1 MHKFFTQKENIN
13 ETEGKILGDDVKHIY
28 KVLRLSEG
36 EKIVLNNCNGKEYL
50 CEISSIS
57 KTEVLVDIIEEL
69 DINNE
74 SNINIYLF
82 QGLPKSQ
89 KMDLIVQKGT
99 ELGVLEFIPV
109 ITERVDVK
117 LKGDFKKLD
126 RLNRIVLEAAKQS
139 KRSIIPKVLEPIE
152 FNEVLKEVEEMDLF
166 LVPYEN
172 AEDFGLKGVLKTL
185 KENNKIDNIK
195 NIGIMVGPEGGFE
208 ESEIEA
214 LKEMGAYIIWR
225 FRRKYLM
232 KVAFSTLG
240 CRVNQYESEAMAEK
254 FIREGYEV
262 VDFSEIADVYVINT
276 CTVTNMGDK
285 KSRQIISK
293 ARRLNNNAIIAVVG
307 CYSQIAPKEVSAIE
321 GVDVVL
327 GTRNK
332 GDVVYYVNK
341 ARDEQ
346 KIQVHVEGVLKNKK
360 FEDLNIEEYQ
370 DKTRAFLKIQDGCNR
385 FCTYCAIP
393 YARGSVC
400 SKEPRKVIDEIK
412 KLASHGF
419 KEVILS
425 GIHTA
430 SYGLDLEGN
439 ITLIDLIEDI
449 EKIDGIERVRIG
461 SIEPA
466 FFTNEVIEKIKK

>member
-1 MHKFFTQKENIN
+1 
-13 ETEGKILGDDVKHIY
+13 
-28 KVLRLSEG
+28 
-36 EKIVLNNCNGKEYL
+36 
-50 CEISSIS
+50 
-57 KTEVLVDIIEEL
+57 
-69 DINNE
+69 
-74 SNINIYLF
+74 
-82 QGLPKSQ
+82 
-89 KMDLIVQKGT
+89 
-99 ELGVLEFIPV
+99 
-109 ITERVDVK
+109 
-117 LKGDFKKLD
+117 
-126 RLNRIVLEAAKQS
+126 
-139 KRSIIPKVLEPIE
+139 
-152 FNEVLKEVEEMDLF
+152 
-166 LVPYEN
+166 
-172 AEDFGLKGVLKTL
+172 
-185 KENNKIDNIK
+185 
-195 NIGIMVGPEGGFE
+195 
-208 ESEIEA
+208 
-214 LKEMGAYIIWR
+214 
-225 FRRKYLM
+225 M

-307 CYSQIAPKEVSAIE
+307 CYSQMAPKEVSEIE

-341 ARDEQ
+341 ARDEE
-346 KIQVHVEGVLKNKK
+346 KVQVHVEGVLKNKK

-400 SKEPRKVIDEIK
+400 SKEPRKVIDEVK

-430 SYGLDLEGN
+430 SYGLDLDGN

-449 EKIDGIERVRIG
+449 EKIHGIERVRIG

-466 FFTNEVIEKIKK
+466 FFTNEVIEKIKGFKKLCPHFHLSLQSGCNTVLKRMNRRYTAEEYEHIVNILRDNIKDVSISTDVIVGFPGETEEEFNETYKFLKRIKLTKTHIFKYSPRKGTRAAEMKGQLDGKIK

>member
-1 MHKFFTQKENIN
+1 
-13 ETEGKILGDDVKHIY
+13 
-28 KVLRLSEG
+28 
-36 EKIVLNNCNGKEYL
+36 
-50 CEISSIS
+50 
-57 KTEVLVDIIEEL
+57 
-69 DINNE
+69 
-74 SNINIYLF
+74 
-82 QGLPKSQ
+82 
-89 KMDLIVQKGT
+89 
-99 ELGVLEFIPV
+99 
-109 ITERVDVK
+109 
-117 LKGDFKKLD
+117 
-126 RLNRIVLEAAKQS
+126 
-139 KRSIIPKVLEPIE
+139 
-152 FNEVLKEVEEMDLF
+152 
-166 LVPYEN
+166 
-172 AEDFGLKGVLKTL
+172 
-185 KENNKIDNIK
+185 
-195 NIGIMVGPEGGFE
+195 
-208 ESEIEA
+208 
-214 LKEMGAYIIWR
+214 
-225 FRRKYLM
+225 M

-262 VDFSEIADVYVINT
+262 VDFSEIADVYVITT

-307 CYSQIAPKEVSAIE
+307 CYSQMAPKEVSEIE

-341 ARDEQ
+341 ARDEE
-346 KIQVHVEGVLKNKK
+346 KVQVHVEGVLKNKK

-400 SKEPRKVIDEIK
+400 SKEPRKVIDEVK

-430 SYGLDLEGN
+430 SYGLDLDGN

-449 EKIDGIERVRIG
+449 EKIHGIERVRIG

-466 FFTNEVIEKIKK
+466 FFTNEVIEKIKGFKKLCPHFHLSLQSGCNTVLKRMNRRYTAEEYEHIVNILRDNIKDVSISTDVIVGFPGETEEEFNETYEFLKRIKLTKTHIFKYSPRKGTRAAEMKGQLDGKIKEERSKALIALNDINEENFIKKYINKNVKVLLEQEVKGKENIFEGYTENYIKVQVEKPENIKSGDIIECRIEKAHKDFAEGKII

>member
-1 MHKFFTQKENIN
+1 
-13 ETEGKILGDDVKHIY
+13 
-28 KVLRLSEG
+28 
-36 EKIVLNNCNGKEYL
+36 
-50 CEISSIS
+50 
-57 KTEVLVDIIEEL
+57 
-69 DINNE
+69 
-74 SNINIYLF
+74 
-82 QGLPKSQ
+82 
-89 KMDLIVQKGT
+89 
-99 ELGVLEFIPV
+99 
-109 ITERVDVK
+109 
-117 LKGDFKKLD
+117 
-126 RLNRIVLEAAKQS
+126 
-139 KRSIIPKVLEPIE
+139 
-152 FNEVLKEVEEMDLF
+152 
-166 LVPYEN
+166 
-172 AEDFGLKGVLKTL
+172 
-185 KENNKIDNIK
+185 
-195 NIGIMVGPEGGFE
+195 
-208 ESEIEA
+208 
-214 LKEMGAYIIWR
+214 
-225 FRRKYLM
+225 M

-307 CYSQIAPKEVSAIE
+307 CYSQMAPKEVSEIE

-341 ARDEQ
+341 ARDEE
-346 KIQVHVEGVLKNKK
+346 KVQVHVEGVLKNKK

-400 SKEPRKVIDEIK
+400 SKEPRKVIDEVK

-430 SYGLDLEGN
+430 SYGLDLDGN

-449 EKIDGIERVRIG
+449 EKIHGIERVRIG

-466 FFTNEVIEKIKK
+466 FFTNEVIEKIKGFKKLCPHFHLSLQSGCNTVLKRMNRRYTAEEYEHIVNILRDNIKDVSISTDVIVGFPGETEEEFNETYEFLKRIKLTKTHIFKYSPRKGTRAAEMKGQLDGKIKEERSKALIALNDINEENFIKKYINKNVKVLLEQEVKGKENIFEGYTENYIKVQVEKTENIKSGDIIECRIEKAHKDFAEGKII

>member
-1 MHKFFTQKENIN
+1 
-13 ETEGKILGDDVKHIY
+13 
-28 KVLRLSEG
+28 
-36 EKIVLNNCNGKEYL
+36 
-50 CEISSIS
+50 
-57 KTEVLVDIIEEL
+57 
-69 DINNE
+69 
-74 SNINIYLF
+74 
-82 QGLPKSQ
+82 
-89 KMDLIVQKGT
+89 
-99 ELGVLEFIPV
+99 
-109 ITERVDVK
+109 
-117 LKGDFKKLD
+117 
-126 RLNRIVLEAAKQS
+126 
-139 KRSIIPKVLEPIE
+139 
-152 FNEVLKEVEEMDLF
+152 
-166 LVPYEN
+166 
-172 AEDFGLKGVLKTL
+172 
-185 KENNKIDNIK
+185 
-195 NIGIMVGPEGGFE
+195 
-208 ESEIEA
+208 
-214 LKEMGAYIIWR
+214 
-225 FRRKYLM
+225 M

-307 CYSQIAPKEVSAIE
+307 CYSQMAPKEVSEIE

-341 ARDEQ
+341 ARDEE
-346 KIQVHVEGVLKNKK
+346 KVQVHVEGVLKNKK

-400 SKEPRKVIDEIK
+400 SKEPRKVIDEVK

-430 SYGLDLEGN
+430 SYGLDLDGN

-449 EKIDGIERVRIG
+449 EKIHGIERVRIG

-466 FFTNEVIEKIKK
+466 FFTNGVIEKIKGFKKLCPHFHLSLQSGCNTVLKRMNRRYTAEEYEHIVNILRDNIKDVSISTDVIVGFPGETEEEFNETYEFLKRIKLTKTHIFKYSPRKGTRAAEMKGQLDGKIKEERSKALIALNDINEENFIKKYINKNVKVLLEQEVKGKENIFEGYTENYIKVQVEKPENIKSGDIIECRIEKAHKDFAEGKII

>member
-1 MHKFFTQKENIN
+1 
-13 ETEGKILGDDVKHIY
+13 
-28 KVLRLSEG
+28 
-36 EKIVLNNCNGKEYL
+36 
-50 CEISSIS
+50 
-57 KTEVLVDIIEEL
+57 
-69 DINNE
+69 
-74 SNINIYLF
+74 
-82 QGLPKSQ
+82 
-89 KMDLIVQKGT
+89 
-99 ELGVLEFIPV
+99 
-109 ITERVDVK
+109 
-117 LKGDFKKLD
+117 
-126 RLNRIVLEAAKQS
+126 
-139 KRSIIPKVLEPIE
+139 
-152 FNEVLKEVEEMDLF
+152 
-166 LVPYEN
+166 
-172 AEDFGLKGVLKTL
+172 
-185 KENNKIDNIK
+185 
-195 NIGIMVGPEGGFE
+195 
-208 ESEIEA
+208 
-214 LKEMGAYIIWR
+214 
-225 FRRKYLM
+225 M

-307 CYSQIAPKEVSAIE
+307 CYSQMAPKEVSEIE

-341 ARDEQ
+341 ARDEE
-346 KIQVHVEGVLKNKK
+346 KVQVHVEGVLKNKK

-400 SKEPRKVIDEIK
+400 SKEPRKVIDEVK

-430 SYGLDLEGN
+430 SYGLDLDGN

-449 EKIDGIERVRIG
+449 EKIHGIERVRIG

-466 FFTNEVIEKIKK
+466 FFTNEVIEKIKGFKKLCPHFHLSLQSGCNTVLKRMNRRYTAEEYEHIVNILRDNIKDVSISTDVIVGFPGETEEEFNETYKFLKRIKLTKTHIFKYSPRKGTRAAEMKGQLDGKIKEERSKALIALNDINEENFIKKYINKNVKVLLEQEVKEKENIFEGYTENYIKVQVEKPENIKSGDIIECRIEKAHKDFAEGKII

>member
-1 MHKFFTQKENIN
+1 
-13 ETEGKILGDDVKHIY
+13 
-28 KVLRLSEG
+28 
-36 EKIVLNNCNGKEYL
+36 
-50 CEISSIS
+50 
-57 KTEVLVDIIEEL
+57 
-69 DINNE
+69 
-74 SNINIYLF
+74 
-82 QGLPKSQ
+82 
-89 KMDLIVQKGT
+89 
-99 ELGVLEFIPV
+99 
-109 ITERVDVK
+109 
-117 LKGDFKKLD
+117 
-126 RLNRIVLEAAKQS
+126 
-139 KRSIIPKVLEPIE
+139 
-152 FNEVLKEVEEMDLF
+152 
-166 LVPYEN
+166 
-172 AEDFGLKGVLKTL
+172 
-185 KENNKIDNIK
+185 
-195 NIGIMVGPEGGFE
+195 
-208 ESEIEA
+208 
-214 LKEMGAYIIWR
+214 
-225 FRRKYLM
+225 M

-307 CYSQIAPKEVSAIE
+307 CYSQMAPKEVSEIE

-341 ARDEQ
+341 ARDEE
-346 KIQVHVEGVLKNKK
+346 KVQVHVEGVLKNKK

-400 SKEPRKVIDEIK
+400 SKEPRKVIDEVK

-430 SYGLDLEGN
+430 SYGLDLDGN

-449 EKIDGIERVRIG
+449 EKIHGIERVRIG

-466 FFTNEVIEKIKK
+466 FFTNEVIEKIKGFKKLCPHFHLSLQSGCNNVLKRMNRRYTAEEYEHIVNILRDNIKDVSISTDVIVGFPGETEEEFNETYEFLKRIKLTKTHIFKYSPRKGTRAAEMKGQLDGKIKEERSKALIALNDINEENFIKKYINKNVKVLLEQEVKGKENIFEGYTENYIKVQVEKPENIKSGDIIECKIEKAHKDFAEGKII